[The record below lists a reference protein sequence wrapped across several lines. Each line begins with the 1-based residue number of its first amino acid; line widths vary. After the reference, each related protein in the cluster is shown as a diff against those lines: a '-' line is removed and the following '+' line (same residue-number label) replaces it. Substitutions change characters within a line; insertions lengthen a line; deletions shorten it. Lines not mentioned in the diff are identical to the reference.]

1 MKTVAISAFDS
12 GFFNYALRMYTSL
25 RAWHPDLPMY
35 AGDLGLQPRQVELLE
50 SMGVKVLQ
58 TQRSHVLHHNHLRLC
73 FGDFLLHS
81 FLVNNSIAFDKVLWI
96 DADTLILKPIN
107 LAWELQADVVG
118 HPGRHAGGPIW
129 TMGERWKLFPGTCH
143 REELKAIGIDW
154 PSDAAPYIATG
165 LWCTSSKPFL
175 KVLDESLDKLFGL
188 TDDSPVFSAIADA
201 YDLDVFQ
208 LEPETWNFSRQMVA
222 TADYRHGEIR
232 SPASIYKPYT
242 AGFSLCD
249 DGKRGTSKALD
260 DFYLIECLPRAL
272 VHNGD
277 SQMNIGKLQT
287 LAQFALDRSH
297 QGPLGPIVECGVWRG
312 ASAAVIGHAFKHQ
325 QTAMYL
331 FDSFEGMPAPTAQDM
346 TQGDL
351 SVPGRVAGDGG
362 SFGKGSLADTSIA
375 HVAKVVERAE
385 LKHVH
390 AFKGMIK
397 SPQDLKEAP
406 EFIAFLHVDLD
417 FYEPYKVALDTLY
430 PRVLPGG
437 AIVFDDY
444 GHFIGAK
451 RAIDEFVSRTGEKL
465 LDIDGTS
472 RRVVIKGQ
480 R

>member
-1 MKTVAISAFDS
+1 MKTVAISAFDA
-12 GFFNYALRMYTSL
+12 GFFHYALRMYTSL
-25 RAWHPDLPMY
+25 KAWHPDLPMY
-35 AGDLGLQPRQVELLE
+35 AGDLGLEPRQVELLE
-50 SMGVKVLQ
+50 SLGVKVLQ
-58 TQRSHVLHHNHLRLC
+58 SKRVEVLKANKLRLC

-96 DADTLILKPIN
+96 DADTLILRPIN
-107 LAWELQADVVG
+107 EVWQKDADVVG

-129 TMGERWKLFPGTCH
+129 TMGDRWKLFPNTCH
-143 REELKAIGIDW
+143 REELEAAHIPW
-154 PSDAAPYIATG
+154 PVDDAPYIATG
-165 LWCTSSKPFL
+165 LWCTRAKGFL
-175 KVLDESLDKLFGL
+175 MALDEMLDRLHGL
-188 TDDSPVFSAIADA
+188 TDDSPVFSAVAKV
-201 YDLDVFQ
+201 LSLNVFQ
-208 LEPETWNFSRQMVA
+208 LNPDLWNFSRQMVKNA
-222 TADYRHGEIR
+222 
-232 SPASIYKPYT
+232 IYQSQQIIYGGGLKPYT

-272 VHNGD
+272 VNNGD
-277 SQMNIGKLQT
+277 SQMNVGKLRA

-297 QGPLGPIVECGVWRG
+297 MGPLGPIVECGVWRG
-312 ASAAVIGHAFKHQ
+312 ASAAVIGHAFK
-325 QTAMYL
+325 QTNNVMFL
-331 FDSFEGMPAPTAQDM
+331 FDSFEGMPAPTAKDM
-346 TQGDL
+346 TQGDK

-362 SFGKGSLADTSIA
+362 SFGKGSLADTSLG

-390 AFKGMIK
+390 GFKGMIK
-397 SPQDLKEAP
+397 GPQDLKEAP

-430 PRVLPGG
+430 SRVLPGG

-451 RAIDEFVSRTGEKL
+451 RAIDEFVAATGEKL
-465 LDIDGTS
+465 LDVDGTS
-472 RRVVIKGQ
+472 RRVVIKGC